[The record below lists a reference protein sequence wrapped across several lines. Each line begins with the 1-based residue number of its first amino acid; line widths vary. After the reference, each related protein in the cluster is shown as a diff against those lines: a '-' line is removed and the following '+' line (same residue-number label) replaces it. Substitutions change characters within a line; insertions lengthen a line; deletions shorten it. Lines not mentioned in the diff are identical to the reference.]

1 MNDSVSATPPTK
13 LDIKTDNVYTTD
25 GTTQH
30 MRSITSTGNNVTI
43 VNTPRTPTD
52 ARLYHPSMIR
62 TTSVDNSN
70 NASKSMYEIDIIF
83 CIHN

>member
-13 LDIKTDNVYTTD
+13 LDIKTDHVYTID

-30 MRSITSTGNNVTI
+30 MRSVTTTGNNVTI

-52 ARLYHPSMIR
+52 GRLYHSPMIR
-62 TTSVDNSN
+62 TANIDNSN
-70 NASKSMYEIDIIF
+70 NASKSMYKIATIF
-83 CIHN
+83 FWF